1 MDLIRKLQFCDAL
14 DQCYTFQSAPI
25 ANCTVNKEF
34 SAGSFDNVETVG
46 NETDTMQI
54 LRFEDRSV

>member
-25 ANCTVNKEF
+25 VNCTENEQF
-34 SAGSFDNVETVG
+34 SVGSFCGVEKVN
-46 NETDTMQI
+46 NEADIMQI
-54 LRFEDRSV
+54 FKFEDQSV